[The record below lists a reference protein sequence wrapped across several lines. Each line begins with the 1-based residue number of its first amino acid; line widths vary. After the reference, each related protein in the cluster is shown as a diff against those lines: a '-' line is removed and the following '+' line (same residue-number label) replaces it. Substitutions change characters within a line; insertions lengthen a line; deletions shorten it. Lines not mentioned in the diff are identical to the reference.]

1 MKSIDRSR
9 IIFSVG
15 GNIIL
20 IVFFS
25 LTLSVLIFA
34 GPGRLDLNF
43 QQVLASG
50 AIVSAI
56 EIQPDG
62 KILIAGK
69 FNTVGAV
76 LRRDVAR
83 LNSDGSLDTTFNA
96 GNGVNEGSLI
106 RFVKL
111 QPDGKI
117 IIAGNFSQINGEFR
131 RAIGRL
137 NPNGSIDTTFNVS
150 GIDVT
155 FVNDLD
161 IQTDGK
167 ILISALNSIGTSFI
181 TRLKT
186 DGTNDQAGFLFPTN
200 SPGSNLR
207 VSFVPTENK
216 ILVGGNFTYTVNQI
230 AYKNLAR
237 LNQDGTIDTTFTANV
252 TNTTFELFVDAA
264 PIGNG
269 KILVWGRFDTVNQTT
284 RRNIAILNGDGSLD
298 ASFNPATSGTE
309 TFISVAVQ
317 TNGKIIVGGINFTSN
332 TFVRG
337 NVARLNADGSID
349 TTFNQG
355 RGANADVRALKI
367 QGNDKLLLGGA
378 FSRYHIFPRRTLARV
393 NL

>member
-1 MKSIDRSR
+1 M
-9 IIFSVG
+9 
-15 GNIIL
+15 
-20 IVFFS
+20 IVLFN
-25 LTLSVLIFA
+25 LTLPTLIFA
-34 GPGRLDLNF
+34 NPGRLDLNF

-56 EIQPDG
+56 EAQPDG

-69 FNTVGAV
+69 FNTGAAV

-96 GNGVNEGSLI
+96 GSGVNDGSLI
-106 RFVKL
+106 RFMKL

-117 IIAGNFSQINGEFR
+117 IIAGNFQQINGEFR
-131 RAIGRL
+131 RAIARL
-137 NPNGSIDTTFNVS
+137 DANGSIDTTFNVS
-150 GIDVT
+150 GIDVS

-167 ILISALNSIGTSFI
+167 ILISASNSIGTSFI

-186 DGTNDQAGFLFPTN
+186 DGSNDQAGFLFPTS
-200 SPGSNLR
+200 SPVSNLR
-207 VSFVPTENK
+207 VSFVPAENK

-230 AYKNLAR
+230 AYRNLAR
-237 LNQDGTIDTTFTANV
+237 LNPDGTIDTTFTANV

-264 PIGNG
+264 PVGNG

-317 TNGKIIVGGINFTSN
+317 TNGKIIVGGTNFTTN

-337 NVARLNADGSID
+337 NVARLNHDGSID

-367 QGNDKLLLGGA
+367 YGNDKLLIGGA
-378 FSRYHIFPRRTLARV
+378 FFRYHKFPRRALARV
-393 NL
+393 SL